1 VACKRIGAHHEA
13 LTIIDSFSAADCTGN
28 TAVTASPAADT
39 ASPANP
45 AAVTAKPVNPVA
57 ALESQARP
65 ASATQVP
72 RQRSLATL
80 KKSSTTNEFVMMSIL
95 ACAAAIAVRAPEL
108 FGVSLENEPDF
119 YLRNLSVLVLPFLV
133 GYFARTRNL
142 SAGWT
147 ARLAALLAVSATVM
161 NLYPFEGG
169 DNPGDTLVLAAVH
182 LPLLLWL
189 AVGVAH
195 CGGDWR
201 NHEKR
206 LEFVRFTG
214 EWCIYFG
221 LIAFGGSVLMSLTV
235 GVFAVIGTNI
245 TDLVGLWLTPGA
257 AAGAVVV
264 AGWLADTRKGV
275 LERLAPVLTRLFTP
289 MFALLLF
296 AFLAAA
302 IISGS
307 GIEASRELL
316 ITFDVL
322 LVVVL
327 ALVLYSVAV
336 RYQQASPGIFDIA
349 QTALVIAA
357 LLADVFVLSVMVDRL
372 SELGATPNRLAA
384 LGINLVLLVNLA
396 GAAWL
401 YIGFLRGRISFQRL
415 ERWQA
420 GYAPVYAVWLT
431 IVVAVLPLMFGFA

>member
-1 VACKRIGAHHEA
+1 LVACKRIGAHHED
-13 LTIIDSFSAADCTGN
+13 LTIIDSFNAADCTGK
-28 TAVTASPAADT
+28 TAVTASL
-39 ASPANP
+39 
-45 AAVTAKPVNPVA
+45 AAVTASPVNPVA
-57 ALESQARP
+57 ALESQVRP
-65 ASATQVP
+65 ASATQAP
-72 RQRSLATL
+72 RRRSLATL

-169 DNPGDTLVLAAVH
+169 DNPGDTLVLAALH

-307 GIEASRELL
+307 GI
-316 ITFDVL
+316 
-322 LVVVL
+322 
-327 ALVLYSVAV
+327 
-336 RYQQASPGIFDIA
+336 
-349 QTALVIAA
+349 
-357 LLADVFVLSVMVDRL
+357 
-372 SELGATPNRLAA
+372 
-384 LGINLVLLVNLA
+384 
-396 GAAWL
+396 
-401 YIGFLRGRISFQRL
+401 
-415 ERWQA
+415 
-420 GYAPVYAVWLT
+420 
-431 IVVAVLPLMFGFA
+431 